1 MSLPPGKPLHWQG
14 EQSGQRRGLQRLR
27 GECSDWFVTGRT
39 EGDLHRRPVTPLP
52 LASQPEI
59 HVCWGEQR
67 LNWWFTGQTCGE
79 DWGGW
84 HRDSLKELEHGAVT
98 TGSVRG
104 RSQAHDKSKAPLLS
118 GAQSRGSGEAAL
130 APLSPHHSRC
140 LCGLQKSMPQPPPWG
155 FLPQRPPTLQSLPQ
169 WALGADTSR
178 LPRHRDGN
186 EITAKPQVT

>member
-1 MSLPPGKPLHWQG
+1 M
-14 EQSGQRRGLQRLR
+14 
-27 GECSDWFVTGRT
+27 
-39 EGDLHRRPVTPLP
+39 
-52 LASQPEI
+52 SQPETHI
-59 HVCWGEQR
+59 H
-67 LNWWFTGQTCGE
+67 
-79 DWGGW
+79 W
-84 HRDSLKELEHGAVT
+84 HRWGPGAETWGLEDRPGEMSWLLRDSAKGLACGTAITRGVH
-98 TGSVRG
+98 G
-104 RSQAHDKSKAPLLS
+104 RSPSHHRSKAPLLS